1 MTPDEKIDKLMR
13 LVEKRAVAPVA
24 PVLPVAP
31 IAPVAPVL
39 PINSGDHD
47 VLTALVV
54 SVQNLDKKLD
64 DKFSEVK
71 AAIENVNDGVGKT
84 IADHEDRIRKTE
96 SSVTQIKTYG
106 SAFMIALGIAVSIE
120 AIILKVFIK

>member
-1 MTPDEKIDKLMR
+1 MR
-13 LVEKRAVAPVA
+13 LIEKRVIAPVA

-54 SVQNLDKKLD
+54 SVHNLDTKLD

-71 AAIENVNDGVGKT
+71 TAIDNVNNGVSRT
-84 IADHEDRIRKTE
+84 IDDHEDRIRKTE

-120 AIILKVFIK
+120 AIILKFFMK

>member
-64 DKFSEVK
+64 DKFSDIK
-71 AAIENVNDGVGKT
+71 LDIQNINNGFART
-84 IADHEDRIRKTE
+84 IADHEERIRKAET
-96 SSVTQIKTYG
+96 SVTQIKTYG
-106 SAFMIALGIAVSIE
+106 TALVFAIGI
-120 AIILKVFIK
+120 